1 MKKYLVDKKNTSF
14 LREYVVFD
22 DRLKLFLADGSFKE
36 IDNTLENI
44 KYLDDL
50 MLEQYYEYD
59 KDSLVSFSGTN
70 FAISSG
76 LAVGTAITFASDGVS
91 DGMELSNSAKMGS
104 VLGAGVGVATSYLIA
119 TSKAKNALLDY
130 EKDSL
135 FVENRD
141 LFELY
146 LSSTNFCNG
155 LSKKTREKV
164 SDVCGRLSLNVINDF
179 KLSEIKEIYL
189 KIINYNDNNEMF
201 VDRDNVRIRK

>member
-1 MKKYLVDKKNTSF
+1 MRKYLVDKKNTGF
-14 LREYVVFD
+14 LREYVVSGD
-22 DRLKLFLADGSFKE
+22 KIKLFLADGSLKE

-76 LAVGTAITFASDGVS
+76 VAVGTAITFASDGVS
-91 DGMELSNSAKMGS
+91 AGMELSDSVQMGPL
-104 VLGAGVGVATSYLIA
+104 LGASVGVVTSYLIA
-119 TSKAKNALLDY
+119 ASKAKDALLDY

-135 FVENRD
+135 FVLNRD

-146 LSSTNFCNG
+146 LSSENFCNG
-155 LSKKTREKV
+155 LSKRTREKV
-164 SDVCGRLSLNVINDF
+164 SDVCGKLTLNAINDF
-179 KLSEIKEIYL
+179 KPSEIKEIYL
-189 KIINYNDNNEMF
+189 KIFNYIDDDEKFIENDK
-201 VDRDNVRIRK
+201 VRVRK

>member
-1 MKKYLVDKKNTSF
+1 MRKYLVDKKNTGF
-14 LREYVVFD
+14 LREYVVSGD
-22 DRLKLFLADGSFKE
+22 KIKLFLADGSLKE

-76 LAVGTAITFASDGVS
+76 VAVGTAITFASDGVS
-91 DGMELSNSAKMGS
+91 AGMELSDSVQMGS
-104 VLGAGVGVATSYLIA
+104 LLGASVGVVTSYLIA
-119 TSKAKNALLDY
+119 ASKAKDALLDY

-135 FVENRD
+135 FVLNRD

-146 LSSTNFCNG
+146 LSSENFCNG
-155 LSKKTREKV
+155 LSKRTREKV
-164 SDVCGRLSLNVINDF
+164 SDVCGKLTLNAINDF
-179 KLSEIKEIYL
+179 KPSEIKEIYL
-189 KIINYNDNNEMF
+189 KIFNYIDDDEKFIENDK
-201 VDRDNVRIRK
+201 VRVRK

>member
-14 LREYVVFD
+14 LREYVVSG
-22 DRLKLFLADGSFKE
+22 DRIKLFLADGSLRE

-44 KYLDDL
+44 EYLDDL

-76 LAVGTAITFASDGVS
+76 IAVGTAITFASDGVS
-91 DGMELSNSAKMGS
+91 AGMELSDSVQMGS
-104 VLGAGVGVATSYLIA
+104 LLGASVGVVTSYLIA
-119 TSKAKNALLDY
+119 ASKAKDALLDY

-135 FVENRD
+135 FVLNRD

-146 LSSTNFCNG
+146 LSSENFCNG
-155 LSKKTREKV
+155 LSKRTREKI
-164 SDVCGRLSLNVINDF
+164 SDVSGKLTLNAINDF
-179 KLSEIKEIYL
+179 KPSEIKEIYL
-189 KIINYNDNNEMF
+189 KIFNYIDDDEKF
-201 VDRDNVRIRK
+201 IESDKVRVRK

>member
-14 LREYVVFD
+14 LREYVASGDKIV
-22 DRLKLFLADGSFKE
+22 LFLADGSFKE
-36 IDNTLENI
+36 IENTLENT

-104 VLGAGVGVATSYLIA
+104 VLGVGVGVATSYLIA

-146 LSSTNFCNG
+146 LSSKSFCDG

-164 SDVCGRLSLNVINDF
+164 SAVCGRLSLNVINDF

>member
-1 MKKYLVDKKNTSF
+1 MKKYLVDKKNSNF
-14 LREYVVFD
+14 LREYVVSGD
-22 DRLKLFLADGSFKE
+22 KIKLFLADGSLKE

-44 KYLDDL
+44 EYLDDL

-76 LAVGTAITFASDGVS
+76 VAAGTAITFASDGVS
-91 DGMELSNSAKMGS
+91 EGMELSNSVKMGCL
-104 VLGAGVGVATSYLIA
+104 LGAGVGVVTSYLIA
-119 TSKAKNALLDY
+119 TSMAKDALLDY

-146 LSSTNFCNG
+146 LSSDNFCNG
-155 LSKKTREKV
+155 LSKRTREKV
-164 SDVCGRLSLNVINDF
+164 NDVRGRLSLNVINDF
-179 KLSEIKEIYL
+179 RLSEIKEIYL
-189 KIINYNDNNEMF
+189 KISNYNDDNEMF
-201 VDRDNVRIRK
+201 VDRDKVHVRK